1 MERTASTNDILMFWQ
16 RFIDPNKMYEVINII
31 QNKLKYETEIHKY
44 CFKKIDLFYNY
55 TSSQHENFEKFLSST
70 YILDC
75 DVEKKLKIK
84 DKEIATIIGL
94 TLANEINTDA
104 VNAFIEENKRE
115 KEMILND
122 LVYLTATSNVEYKM

>member
-1 MERTASTNDILMFWQ
+1 MENIKETNL
-16 RFIDPNKMYEVINII
+16 PTSNIPI
-31 QNKLKYETEIHKY
+31 
-44 CFKKIDLFYNY
+44 
-55 TSSQHENFEKFLSST
+55 EKFLSST

-75 DVEKKLKIK
+75 DVKKNLKIK
-84 DKEIATIIGL
+84 DNEIGTIIGL
-94 TLANEINTDA
+94 TSANEINTDA